1 VVRDYLQAIFNP
13 FMVNSFLHMFFATLE
28 TSLFVIGGI
37 SAWYILKRR
46 HSEFFSRSLKVV
58 LVMALVV
65 APLQVFIGHL
75 SAEQVYRY
83 QPAKLAAMEA
93 QWETLPAGERA
104 DWSLFALPNEREE
117 RNEWEVKIP
126 GALGYLLEFKP
137 RLDRPVQGLKAWDPQ
152 NRPHMIG
159 LIYYSF
165 RTMVA
170 IGFFMAG
177 LVGATLIQWLRGKL
191 SAEALS
197 QQKWLMWAWVF
208 AGPLGYIAVEAG
220 WIVRCVGRQPWI
232 VYGQLRTAEAASP
245 LPPGEVL
252 FSLVGLTALYT
263 VFFVAA
269 LYFGS
274 RIIRKGP
281 NLELPAPVP
290 ATRPVIVIEPARHEP
305 DRRPAE
311 AR

>member
-1 VVRDYLQAIFNP
+1 
-13 FMVNSFLHMFFATLE
+13 
-28 TSLFVIGGI
+28 
-37 SAWYILKRR
+37 
-46 HSEFFSRSLKVV
+46 
-58 LVMALVV
+58 
-65 APLQVFIGHL
+65 
-75 SAEQVYRY
+75 
-83 QPAKLAAMEA
+83 
-93 QWETLPAGERA
+93 
-104 DWSLFALPNEREE
+104 
-117 RNEWEVKIP
+117 
-126 GALGYLLEFKP
+126 
-137 RLDRPVQGLKAWDPQ
+137 
-152 NRPHMIG
+152 
-159 LIYYSF
+159 
-165 RTMVA
+165 MVA
-170 IGFFMAG
+170 IGLFLAG
-177 LVGATLIQWLRGKL
+177 LMGVTLIQWLRGKL
-191 SAEALS
+191 SAEALP

-281 NLELPAPVP
+281 NLELAAPVP
-290 ATRPVIVIEPARHEP
+290 ATQPVIAIEPARHEP

>member
-1 VVRDYLQAIFNP
+1 
-13 FMVNSFLHMFFATLE
+13 MT
-28 TSLFVIGGI
+28 
-37 SAWYILKRR
+37 
-46 HSEFFSRSLKVV
+46 
-58 LVMALVV
+58 LVV
-65 APLQVFIGHL
+65 APLQVFVGHL

-93 QWETLPAGERA
+93 QWETIPAGERA
-104 DWSLFALPNEREE
+104 DWSLLAVPNDREE

-137 RLDRPVQGLKAWDPQ
+137 RLDRPIQGLKSWDPQ
-152 NRPHMIG
+152 NRPHMVG

-170 IGFFMAG
+170 IGLFLAG
-177 LVGATLIQWLRGKL
+177 LVGVTLVQWLRGKL
-191 SAEALS
+191 SVEALS
-197 QQKWLMWAWVF
+197 QQKWLMRAWIF
-208 AGPLGYIAVEAG
+208 AAPLGYIAVETG

-232 VYGQLRTAEAASP
+232 VYGQLRTVESVSP
-245 LPPGEVL
+245 LPAGEVL
-252 FSLVGLTALYT
+252 FSLIGLTILYT

-274 RIIRKGP
+274 RIIREGP

-290 ATRPVIVIEPARHEP
+290 ATQPVIVVEPARHEP

>member
-1 VVRDYLQAIFNP
+1 
-13 FMVNSFLHMFFATLE
+13 
-28 TSLFVIGGI
+28 
-37 SAWYILKRR
+37 
-46 HSEFFSRSLKVV
+46 
-58 LVMALVV
+58 MALVV

-75 SAEQVYRY
+75 SAAQVYRY

-177 LVGATLIQWLRGKL
+177 LVGATLIHWLRGKL
-191 SAEALS
+191 SPEALS

-208 AGPLGYIAVEAG
+208 AGPWATLPSRLAGLSAVLAG
-220 WIVRCVGRQPWI
+220 SPGLCTGNCAPQKRLPRCPPERCCFPWS
-232 VYGQLRTAEAASP
+232 A
-245 LPPGEVL
+245 
-252 FSLVGLTALYT
+252 
-263 VFFVAA
+263 
-269 LYFGS
+269 
-274 RIIRKGP
+274 
-281 NLELPAPVP
+281 
-290 ATRPVIVIEPARHEP
+290 
-305 DRRPAE
+305 
-311 AR
+311 